1 MTIDI
6 NPDYLIK
13 NSLTANQFVILQLIY
28 EEEFDKLKKLGKI
41 SEVESDI
48 EILKSKN
55 LVVQT
60 DEGLKVTPEYF
71 RTLKGKGFF
80 EELLATFPPSV
91 LRPDGLRDYLRTDRK
106 RAERKYKTIT
116 KNRKDIH
123 MHILECLKFELEQR
137 SKNGTLM
144 YMKKLPNWLNSESW
158 KEWEEKLKLNS
169 IFEEEENSYGTDII

>member
-1 MTIDI
+1 MTIEL

-13 NSLTANQFVILQLIY
+13 NNLTANQFVILQLIY
-28 EEEFDKLKKLGKI
+28 EKEFNRLEKLTTI
-41 SEVESDI
+41 SDVSKDV
-48 EILKSKN
+48 EILKSKS
-55 LVVQT
+55 LVNET
-60 DEGLKVTPEYF
+60 EGKLSVTTEYF
-71 RTLKGKGFF
+71 RSLKGKGFF

-123 MHILECLKFELEQR
+123 MHILDCLKFELEQR
-137 SKNGTLM
+137 RKTNTLM
-144 YMKKLPNWLNSESW
+144 YMKKLPNWLSSESW

-169 IFEEEENSYGTDII
+169 IFEEEEESYGTDIL